1 MGITDCFFI
10 PLVFLFRIA
19 LTIFTRLPLLVA
31 CYDYLFK
38 DCTLFFHLIQF
49 AMILLQYILLNSL
62 QQLHIIL
69 QLMISCY
76 NFTWTVVSFWPV
88 FYYRIIT
95 DPKGRSLKEMLS
107 NPKHS
112 PANKKKLKHH
122 QHKLK
127 FYNANK
133 CIFTSPQS
141 QGAFAHVDEKPC
153 QTVMDAVLQDLQ
165 TMRIFI
171 DDPLRI
177 TVPYE
182 YIAKRQIKPPDGS
195 LYDLIAFVALVL
207 TFMWP
212 ILRGYAKLLYLIWRR
227 RLLSMLRRVRLFFR
241 STKVVD
247 NHMTRHAY
255 TSVRR
260 RHAAC
265 LADNDDDAYLA
276 SWDSDGI
283 FFCVDNS
290 ATCIICNDKSM
301 FVGDLHPGKSTVLT
315 SNGENAPALEGTIRL
330 VLTDDEG
337 ANHQYDIPDCLYD
350 PESPFNLLGI
360 SALSKYFG
368 DVDTKG
374 TRINSACFESEF
386 TWDHGK
392 HTRTFAHGVDCLPT
406 LQVNIGD
413 SYFKSFCTRVRK
425 FYDDAVKFNFRVSK
439 KVQFDLQTDHPRPRK
454 KRKYQDTDFEP
465 GMELIYKDGA
475 GMNLPVVYEGAE
487 SNGLIHRI
495 RFDDGHTESV
505 DASHLQLLHQ
515 PDLTNIPSTPM
526 DYQREVSEDFISRA
540 DAIRLARPRTLSP
553 VQQMLMNWHHRL
565 YHLPFRF
572 MFMLASKGFLP
583 KCLLQCKDNVP
594 LCVACQFGTARRR
607 PWRAK
612 GKKHGSIRKK
622 TETRPGDG
630 QSLDQIVSAQP
641 GLIPQMSGFLTSQ
654 RLWGATV
661 VVDHV
666 TDYIYCHLMKD
677 FTLEETL
684 NAKKSWE
691 RILFHAGYQAK
702 HYHADNGRFADDDF
716 RAHCA
721 ERNQSLSFCGV
732 GAHHQNGIVEGKIK
746 ILTQGARTIL
756 LHGQRMWPDMINS
769 MFWPFALKAMAERLN
784 RLQISPDGAT
794 PESKFYGLDPD
805 EIPVGTYHTLF
816 CPVYVLDSK
825 LQSGG
830 IGPPKWEPRSR
841 IGIYLGHSPCHAGS
855 VALVFNPT
863 TGHVSPQY
871 HVVFDDDFSTVPYM
885 NRGEIPPN
893 WDELYNDNRE
903 LATDEDYDLA
913 QSWFRSQADD
923 SEDVSAA
930 DADPFAVTSRAGPNI
945 ERRVESRTSDAVSV
959 VGNSLASDYE
969 GETGMQHRDSSN
981 IPGITAAISLED
993 NSMNNQA
1000 HADSDKGDKSQ
1011 LYMPTCINLHEIG
1024 LRRSERIKNQLKNA
1038 ENGSKNKAHK
1048 AFGAVSKRLVR
1059 LGGLF
1064 ALLTTAFEMPSHPLP
1079 KNASMMQKAV
1089 CKFHECNE
1097 LYDGTLNQLHNF
1109 AFTADVASNE
1119 VFTYNQAMRQ
1129 EDRGEFIK
1137 AMMKE
1142 VEDHESR
1149 DHWALVLRST
1159 IPKGIKTIQAIWSF
1173 KRKRFPDGTLNKH
1186 KARLCAHGGMQQ
1198 WGENYWETY
1207 SPVVNM
1213 LSVRLILVI
1222 AHIHGLDSKSIDFV
1236 LAFPQAEL
1244 DVDIWMELPRG
1255 MVPDHDEESKH
1266 QYVLKL
1272 KKNLYGLKQ
1281 ASYNWFDKL
1290 KSGLMDRGFSPSKID
1305 PCVYLKPGMIV
1316 LSYVDDCIIIGKDM
1330 KEIDSFVKSMQ
1341 NGPENFILTDEG
1353 DIDKFLGIEIKQLDN
1368 NRFEMAQP
1376 FLIERICKLLGLMD
1390 NDWDVAANTK
1400 RSPVGKPLL
1409 NKDLDGK
1416 PRKLKWKY
1424 RTAVGMLSY
1433 LQANTRPEISMA
1445 THQTARFCNDPKLSH
1460 EQAIMRIG
1468 RYLLGTR
1475 DRGIVYEPDRS
1486 KGLECYVDADF
1497 AGGWSLENSHDP
1509 DNVLSRMGYVI
1520 YYAGC
1525 PVYWVSRLS
1534 GEIALSTAESEYMAL
1549 SMALREVIPL
1559 MTLMEEINEVF
1570 TLFIDK
1576 PNFFCKV
1583 FEDNQSCIKM
1593 AVAPKFTPRTKHI
1606 ALKYHHFKSFVG
1618 TKIRI
1623 SYISTDMQK
1632 ADIFTKPLPDEL
1644 FFKLRFMLMGW

>member
-1 MGITDCFFI
+1 MIDTFFI
-10 PLVFLFRIA
+10 PLVFSLRIA
-19 LTIFTRLPLLVA
+19 LTLYNRVCFLDAL
-31 CYDYLFK
+31 YNYLFRDFK
-38 DCTLFFHLIQF
+38 LFLDLLQFVLILFQFLTLNLIKGSHSF
-49 AMILLQYILLNSL
+49 ILL
-62 QQLHIIL
+62 
-69 QLMISCY
+69 
-76 NFTWTVVSFWPV
+76 TVHGWNVVWAALCFWPV
-88 FYYRIIT
+88 FYYHIVS
-95 DPKGRSLKEMLS
+95 DPKGRSIMDMLR
-107 NPKHS
+107 NPLHS
-112 PANKKKLKHH
+112 PVKKKDKY
-122 QHKLK
+122 HKRRLK

-133 CIFTSPQS
+133 CLFSSPQT
-141 QGAFAHVDEKPC
+141 QGAYAHVDEK
-153 QTVMDAVLQDLQ
+153 QGRVVMDVVKQDLEA
-165 TMRIFI
+165 MWLHF
-171 DDPLRI
+171 DDPLRLS
-177 TVPYE
+177 VPYE
-182 YIAKRQIKPPDGS
+182 YIAKRQIKPPDGL
-195 LYDLIAFVALVL
+195 LYDIIAFLALVI
-207 TFMWP
+207 TFMRP
-212 ILRGYAKLLYLIWRR
+212 ILRGYVWLL
-227 RLLSMLRRVRLFFR
+227 VRLWKR
-241 STKVVD
+241 KIGRWWQSLRTK
-247 NHMTRHAY
+247 RHTHQKAHKYAFTTAKKLKYAY
-255 TSVRR
+255 
-260 RHAAC
+260 
-265 LADNDDDAYLA
+265 LADDDSEAHLA

-290 ATCIICNDKSM
+290 ATCIICNDKSL
-301 FVGDLHPGKSTVLT
+301 FVGELKRGNSLVLT
-315 SNGENAPALEGTIRL
+315 SNGENVPAMEGTLRL

-337 ANHQYDIPDCLYD
+337 ANHSYDIPGCLYD
-350 PESPFNLLGI
+350 PDSPFNLLGI
-360 SALSKYFG
+360 SALSKFFG
-368 DVDTKG
+368 DAKTKG
-374 TRINSACFESEF
+374 TRISSACYESEF
-386 TWDHGK
+386 VWDHDK
-392 HTRTFAHGVDCLPT
+392 HKRTFVHGVDCLPA
-406 LQVNIGD
+406 LQVNVGD
-413 SYFKSFCTRVRK
+413 SYFTSFCTRVRK
-425 FYDDAVKFNFRVSK
+425 FYDDTVRFNFRTKTVRFDPTSK
-439 KVQFDLQTDHPRPRK
+439 GPKQPK
-454 KRKYQDTDFEP
+454 KRKHCDSDFEV
-465 GMELIYKDGA
+465 GMDLLYKDGK
-475 GMNLPVVYEGAE
+475 GSNQPVVYEGAE
-487 SNGLIHRI
+487 SNGLFHRV
-495 RFDDGHTESV
+495 RLQDGSSVTV
-505 DASHLQLLHQ
+505 DASHLQMIHQ
-515 PDLTNIPSTPM
+515 PDLTNVPSTPF
-526 DYQREVSEDFISRA
+526 DYQKEVSQDYISRE
-540 DAIRLARPRTLSP
+540 DAIRLARPRALSP
-553 VQQMLMNWHHRL
+553 MQQMLMNWHHRL
-565 YHLPFRF
+565 YHLPFRR
-572 MFMLASKGFLP
+572 MFMLAEKGYLP
-583 KCLLQCKDNVP
+583 KCLLKCRDYLP
-594 LCVACQFGTARRR
+594 LCVACQFGSARRR
-607 PWRAK
+607 PWRTK
-612 GKKHGSIRKK
+612 GKKHGNIRRK
-622 TETRPGDG
+622 EEIRPGDG

-641 GLIPQMSGFLTSQ
+641 GLIPQMAGFLTSS

-661 VVDHV
+661 VVDHFS
-666 TDYIYCHLMKD
+666 DYTYCHLMKD

-691 RILFHAGYQAK
+691 QILFQAGHQAK

-732 GAHHQNGIVEGKIK
+732 GAHHQNGIVEGRIK
-746 ILTQGARTIL
+746 ILTQGARTLL

-784 RLQISPDGAT
+784 RLHVSPNGET
-794 PESKFYGLDPD
+794 PESKFYGLEPD
-805 EIPVGTYHTLF
+805 QIPVGNYHTLF

-855 VALVFNPT
+855 VALVFNPS

-871 HVVFDDDFSTVPYM
+871 HVVFDDDFTTVPYM
-885 NRGEIPPN
+885 KRGEIPPN
-893 WDELYNDNRE
+893 WEDLYNENRE

-913 QSWFRSQADD
+913 KSWFNSQADD
-923 SEDVSAA
+923 SVDDLSAA
-930 DADPFAVTSRAGPNI
+930 DADPFAVTSQAGPNL
-945 ERRVESRTSDAVSV
+945 ETRVESRTADADHSV

-969 GETGMQHRDSSN
+969 GEQGVGHRDSSN
-981 IPGITAAISLED
+981 VPGISAAISLQD
-993 NSMNNQA
+993 DSVNNQA
-1000 HADSDKGDKSQ
+1000 HADSDSGDSSH
-1011 LYMPTCINLHEIG
+1011 LHMPTCINLHENG

-1038 ENGSKNKAHK
+1038 NGGPRQKAHK
-1048 AFGAVSKRLVR
+1048 AFGAVTKRLVR
-1059 LGGLF
+1059 IGSLF
-1064 ALLTTAFEMPSHPLP
+1064 ALMTTAVEMPNHPLP
-1079 KNASMMQKAV
+1079 SNASLLEKAV
-1089 CKFHECNE
+1089 NRFHECNE

-1109 AFTADVASNE
+1109 ALTADVASNE
-1119 VFTYNQAMRQ
+1119 VFTYQQAMRQ
-1129 EDRGEFIK
+1129 DDRDKFIQ
-1137 AMMKE
+1137 AMSKE

-1159 IPKGIKTIQAIWSF
+1159 IPKGVKTIQAIWSF

-1236 LAFPQAEL
+1236 LAFPQADL

-1255 MVPDHDEESKH
+1255 MVPGHDEKNKH
-1266 QYVLKL
+1266 LYVLKL

-1290 KSGLMDRGFSPSKID
+1290 KVGLMDRDFKPSRID
-1305 PCVYLKPGMIV
+1305 PCIYLKKGMIV
-1316 LSYVDDCIIIGKDM
+1316 LTYVDDCIIVGNDM
-1330 KEIDSFVKSMQ
+1330 KQIDAFVKSMQ

-1353 DIDKFLGIEIKQLDN
+1353 DIDKFLGIEIKKLDE
-1368 NRFEMAQP
+1368 NRFEMCQP

-1390 NDWDVAANTK
+1390 NDWETASNTK
-1400 RSPVGKPLL
+1400 KSPVGKPLL

-1475 DRGIVYEPDRS
+1475 TRGTVYSPDPT

-1525 PVYWVSRLS
+1525 PVYWCSKLS

-1549 SMALREVIPL
+1549 STALREVIPL
-1559 MTLMEEINEVF
+1559 MTLMEEINSVF
-1570 TLFIDK
+1570 TLFIDQ
-1576 PNFFCKV
+1576 PNFYCKV

-1593 AVAPKFTPRTKHI
+1593 AASPKFTPRTKHI

-1618 TKIRI
+1618 TKIKI
-1623 SYISTDMQK
+1623 NYISTDMQK

-1644 FFKLRFMLMGW
+1644 FFRLRHMLMGW